1 MGREG
6 FCSFCILVRA
16 LGYFLCYDYIIFGEC
31 PSSDVSLFTLHSFVQ
46 KDRNCTTKFFDKKV
60 KKVNNSN
67 APDKLYHAS
76 IRALRSR
83 DVEIDCSGIQK
94 NYSCMVAVLVSLQ
107 KESAGFRGSL
117 NLINVSE
124 TLATYLKAV
133 PALKKPIASKDKMG
147 FFESLGEYA
156 FQLFHNMVELTH
168 LFTESIYWSTVGR
181 FDSKAL
187 PIRGTLLQML
197 RLGSDALPIVF
208 ILSFLIGLTLSY
220 QSAIQLESLGGS
232 LYLVRGIG
240 ISMFSEI
247 GPLITAIILAGRSGS
262 SITAEIASMVVQDEV
277 KALQTMGIHPVPF
290 LVVPRFQAMTITVPL
305 LTFASVFAGILS
317 GFVIAILYIKMP
329 ISLFFSELHDGIP
342 LKLLW
347 QCAVKSMVFGWII
360 TLVACQKGFAAR
372 GGADAVGKA
381 TTACVVF
388 SISAIIIADAIFSFI
403 FY

>member
-1 MGREG
+1 M
-6 FCSFCILVRA
+6 
-16 LGYFLCYDYIIFGEC
+16 
-31 PSSDVSLFTLHSFVQ
+31 
-46 KDRNCTTKFFDKKV
+46 
-60 KKVNNSN
+60 NNPM
-67 APDKLYHAS
+67 APDKLYRAS
-76 IRALRSR
+76 LHALRFR
-83 DVEIDCSGIQK
+83 DVEIDCSEIQE
-94 NYSCMVAVLVSLQ
+94 NDSCMVAVLVSLQ
-107 KESAGFRGSL
+107 KESANFSSSL
-117 NLINVSE
+117 SLVNVNE

-133 PALKKPIASKDKMG
+133 PALQKPLPSNEKMG
-147 FFESLGEYA
+147 FFESTGEYG
-156 FQLFHNMVELTH
+156 FQLFHSIVELAH
-168 LFTESIYWSTVGR
+168 LFTESLYWSTVGR
-181 FDSKAL
+181 FAPKAL

-305 LTFASVFAGILS
+305 LTFASVFAGIFS
-317 GFVIAILYIKMP
+317 GFIVAILYLKMP
-329 ISLFFSELHDGIP
+329 VALFFSELRDEIP

-347 QCAVKSMVFGWII
+347 QCGVKSVVFGWII
-360 TLVACQKGFAAR
+360 TLVASQKGFDAR

-381 TTACVVF
+381 TTECVVF
-388 SISAIIIADAIFSFI
+388 SISAIIIADALFSFI

>member
-1 MGREG
+1 
-6 FCSFCILVRA
+6 V
-16 LGYFLCYDYIIFGEC
+16 
-31 PSSDVSLFTLHSFVQ
+31 
-46 KDRNCTTKFFDKKV
+46 
-60 KKVNNSN
+60 KVNNPI
-67 APDKLYHAS
+67 APDKLYRAS
-76 IRALRSR
+76 LRALRSR
-83 DVEIDCSGIQK
+83 DVEIDCSGIQE
-94 NYSCMVAVLVSLQ
+94 NDSCMVAVLISLQ
-107 KESAGFRGSL
+107 KESANFSGSL
-117 NLINVSE
+117 SLVNVSE
-124 TLATYLKAV
+124 ALATYLKAV
-133 PALKKPIASKDKMG
+133 PALKKPIQSKEQMG
-147 FFESLGEYA
+147 FLESAGEYA
-156 FQLFHNMVELTH
+156 FQLFHSIVELIH

-181 FDSKAL
+181 FDPKAL

-220 QSAIQLESLGGS
+220 QSALQLESLGGS

-277 KALQTMGIHPVPF
+277 KALRTMGIHPVPF

-305 LTFASVFAGILS
+305 LTFASVFAGIFS
-317 GFVIAILYIKMP
+317 GFVVAILYIKMP
-329 ISLFFSELHDGIP
+329 VSLFFSELRDGIP

-360 TLVACQKGFAAR
+360 TLVASQKGFAAR
-372 GGADAVGKA
+372 GGADAVGRA
-381 TTACVVF
+381 TTECVVF
-388 SISAIIIADAIFSFI
+388 SISAIIIADAMFSFI